1 MSWYVLYTK
10 SRCEQS
16 VSRALEKMGFEVYC
30 PLHTEVKQWSDR
42 KKKITSPLFKSYI
55 FIYLHEK
62 DRNKVF
68 EVPGVVRYLYWL
80 GKPAIVREEEINIIK
95 TWLNGEEYREV
106 EVSHLCAGDRLTI
119 ANGSFKGREAIISEV
134 GKHRLKLI
142 LQSLE
147 LVVSV
152 RVSEALEK

>member
-1 MSWYVLYTK
+1 
-10 SRCEQS
+10 
-16 VSRALEKMGFEVYC
+16 MGCEVYC

-95 TWLNGEEYREV
+95 TWLNGEEYKEV
-106 EVSHLCAGDRLTI
+106 EVSHLSAGDRLTI